1 MSDNK
6 IRLEL
11 EEKMEKAVDF
21 LKNEFVSIRT
31 GRAHP
36 GLVNDIKVDYYGAPT
51 PIKQLATVSIPD
63 GRSLLITPFDKT
75 ALKDVERGILASDL
89 GVTPQNDGQVIRL
102 NLPEL
107 TGERRKDLTR
117 MVNKLSEEARIAVRN
132 LRRDCND
139 TYKKQETAGEIGEDQ
154 LRDFLDEVQKIT
166 DSFIEKIDVT
176 MKEKEEEILTKF

>member
-1 MSDNK
+1 MSDSTAK
-6 IRLEL
+6 FDL

-21 LKNEFVSIRT
+21 LRNEFVGIRT

-36 GLVNDIKVDYYGAPT
+36 GLVSDIKVDYYGAPT
-51 PIKQLATVSIPD
+51 PIKQLATVSVPE
-63 GRSLLITPFDKT
+63 GRTLLIAPFDKT
-75 ALKDVERGILASDL
+75 ALKDVEKGILASDL

-107 TGERRKDLTR
+107 TGDRRKELTK

-139 TYKKQETAGEIGEDQ
+139 FYKKKQTAGEISEDQ
-154 LRDFLDEVQKIT
+154 LRDFLDDIQKIT
-166 DSFIEKIDVT
+166 DRYIDKIDVA